1 MPEDAKIFGECYELY
16 EKYRPVLIETDEQWA
31 ALAEDVRQFAERND
45 WRNNPLANRLALSLL
60 DTFND
65 MYRDGKKPVM
75 PDYFGRSDL

>member
-1 MPEDAKIFGECYELY
+1 MPEDAKIFGECYEIY
-16 EKYRPVLIETDEQWA
+16 EKYRSVLIETDEQWTE
-31 ALAEDVRQFAERND
+31 LAEDVRQFAERND